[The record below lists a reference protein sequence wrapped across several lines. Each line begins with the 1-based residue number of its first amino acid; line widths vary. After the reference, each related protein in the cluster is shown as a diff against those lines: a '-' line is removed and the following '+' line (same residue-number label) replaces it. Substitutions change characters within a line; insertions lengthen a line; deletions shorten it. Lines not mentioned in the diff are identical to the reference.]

1 MISTTLICKNNS
13 SYSHKNIYLNPL
25 FLKITCNPIL
35 INEKKLIKNFQT
47 LLPILI
53 QTNSKLLLLFKFYIL
68 LLIETN
74 NK

>member
-1 MISTTLICKNNS
+1 MFIKKN
-13 SYSHKNIYLNPL
+13 YLNTL